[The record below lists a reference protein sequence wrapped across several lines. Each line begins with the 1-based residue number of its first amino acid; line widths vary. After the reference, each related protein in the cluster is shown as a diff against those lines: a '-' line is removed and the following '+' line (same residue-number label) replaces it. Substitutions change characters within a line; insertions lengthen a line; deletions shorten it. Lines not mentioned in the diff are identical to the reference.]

1 MPRSQVL
8 IFFQNLYFLCPD
20 FNFFFLLLFNRIVVL
35 IDKVNA
41 ELVDT
46 GKKVNLSVYSFEQ
59 VENLGKENPRDAIPP
74 KPEDLAILMYTS
86 GTTSRPKGVMMSH
99 GNVAA
104 VLAGV
109 NDVIPNFSH
118 KDRFFSY
125 LPLAHILERAA
136 EAAMIYQ
143 GASIGFFR
151 GVSIFY

>member
-1 MPRSQVL
+1 
-8 IFFQNLYFLCPD
+8 
-20 FNFFFLLLFNRIVVL
+20 
-35 IDKVNA
+35 
-41 ELVDT
+41 
-46 GKKVNLSVYSFEQ
+46 
-59 VENLGKENPRDAIPP
+59 
-74 KPEDLAILMYTS
+74 MYTS

-104 VLAGV
+104 VLQGV
-109 NDVIPNFSH
+109 NDVIPNFSN

-151 GVSIFY
+151 GVSFFSPTLFCNFINRSLRRTSVS